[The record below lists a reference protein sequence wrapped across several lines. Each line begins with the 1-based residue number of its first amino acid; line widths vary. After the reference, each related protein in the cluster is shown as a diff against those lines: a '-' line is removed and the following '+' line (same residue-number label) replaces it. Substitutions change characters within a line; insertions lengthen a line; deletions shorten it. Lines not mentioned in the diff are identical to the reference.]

1 MQKKF
6 SENGFGTAC
15 LIFIIVTV
23 IALPLRIIQYFTVM
37 EPETGF
43 YTEAGFTVWLFFGVL
58 VAAAAAIY
66 GLGLSKKKSLALS
79 AGAEKRP
86 GCGAFAA
93 LAAAGC
99 VFDILRTLGLLGDLL
114 GDTYSS
120 SEAMASA
127 NALRIVYIGELVFG
141 ALSIVYFALSA
152 YGFFSGKGCAE
163 GSKILS
169 LTPVL
174 WLVFRLIVR
183 FTRKISFIRV
193 SELLLE
199 MLMLAFF
206 IMFFMA
212 YAQVNSKVGGENC
225 EYKVASYGLIAAML
239 AIICFVPRFVL
250 TVCGKAD
257 MIYTYSALEYCDF
270 TCALFALATVFTRI
284 TARPAAVDAP
294 VVTENSAAGE

>member
-1 MQKKF
+1 M
-6 SENGFGTAC
+6 
-15 LIFIIVTV
+15 
-23 IALPLRIIQYFTVM
+23 P
-37 EPETGF
+37 
-43 YTEAGFTVWLFFGVL
+43 
-58 VAAAAAIY
+58 
-66 GLGLSKKKSLALS
+66 
-79 AGAEKRP
+79 
-86 GCGAFAA
+86 
-93 LAAAGC
+93 
-99 VFDILRTLGLLGDLL
+99 
-114 GDTYSS
+114 
-120 SEAMASA
+120 SA

-141 ALSIVYFALSA
+141 TLSIVYFALSA

-284 TARPAAVDAP
+284 TVRPAAVDAP
-294 VVTENSAAGE
+294 AVTENNAAGE